1 MGLLSIN
8 NTIQAKLANG
18 ESRVDIFHELSQAS
32 PSESGKFA
40 YCINSIPT
48 DELRKKYLPVN
59 ALLIIILA
67 GYSILTVLSAY
78 PINLKEPTLF
88 IVIKI
93 LVPLILGYFAFLFHG
108 GLYRIIAI
116 WCAIDLFEAIM
127 LSGFG
132 SLLDLSR
139 IMILFACVFLSWHIA
154 IKVFPHLT
162 LLGPRKDPSGHYV
175 I

>member
-8 NTIQAKLANG
+8 NKIQAKLASG
-18 ESRVDIFHELSQAS
+18 ESRADIFHELSQAS

-48 DELRKKYLPVN
+48 EELRKKYLLVN
-59 ALLIIILA
+59 ALLIISLS
-67 GYSILTVLSAY
+67 GYSILTLLSEF
-78 PINLKEPTLF
+78 PLNLKEPTLF
-88 IVIKI
+88 IFIKI

-108 GLYRIIAI
+108 GLYRIIAL

-139 IMILFACVFLSWHIA
+139 ILILFACIFLSWHIA

-162 LLGPRKDPSGHYV
+162 FLGPGKDRSGNYV